1 MSGGTAAAGTET
13 LGGVRMK
20 RVKLVFNPH
29 ADRGRAWAIA
39 SSLKAIIAGRGEFD
53 WASTEYPGH
62 ATEIALQAA
71 QDGFEIVAAVGGDG
85 TVHEIVNGLM
95 ALPADRRPLLAAV
108 PIGSGNDFC
117 HNIGIPMDHEQAM
130 QRILNGAPRPI
141 DIGRLT
147 DGSGRTEYWDNT
159 LGIGFDATVT
169 IYSYQITRLQ
179 GFAMYLWAV
188 LQTIV
193 RNHDAPRM
201 QIQTDQESFDE
212 PVLMLTVCN
221 GPREGGGFR
230 VAPGAVAD
238 DGVLD
243 YAMIGK
249 VSRAMMFRLIPEV
262 MNGTHGRFRQVRLGR
277 CRRLELTSDHAVTIH
292 ADGEIF
298 AGFTSNVSRLTVEI
312 MPGALQV
319 VL

>member
-1 MSGGTAAAGTET
+1 
-13 LGGVRMK
+13 MK

-29 ADRGRAWAIA
+29 ADRGRAWSLA
-39 SSLKAIIAGRGEFD
+39 SSLKAIIAGRSEFD
-53 WASTEYPGH
+53 WAATEYPGH
-62 ATEIALQAA
+62 ATALARQAA
-71 QDGFEIVAAVGGDG
+71 ADGFEIVAAVGGDG

-95 ALPADRRPLLAAV
+95 TLPAERRPTLAAV
-108 PIGSGNDFC
+108 PVGSGNDFC
-117 HNIGIPMDHEQAM
+117 HNTGIPTDTEQAM
-130 QRILNGAPRPI
+130 QRILSGAPRAV
-141 DIGRLT
+141 DIGRIS
-147 DGSGRTEYWDNT
+147 DGAGRTEYWDNT

-188 LQTIV
+188 VQTIA

-201 QIQTDQESFDE
+201 QIQTDSETFDE
-212 PVLMLTVCN
+212 EVLMLTVCN

-230 VAPGAVAD
+230 VAPAAVSD
-238 DGVLD
+238 DGILD
-243 YAMIGK
+243 FAMITK

-277 CRRLELTSDHAVTIH
+277 CRRLELTAEHPVTIH

-298 AGFTSNVSRLTVEI
+298 AGFTSNVSRLTIDVL
-312 MPGALQV
+312 PGALNV
-319 VL
+319 IV

>member
-1 MSGGTAAAGTET
+1 
-13 LGGVRMK
+13 MK

-71 QDGFEIVAAVGGDG
+71 QDGFDIVAAVGGDG

-193 RNHDAPRM
+193 RNHEAPLM
-201 QIQTDQESFDE
+201 QIRADADSIDA

-230 VAPGAVAD
+230 VAPEALPD
-238 DGVLD
+238 DGLLD
-243 YAMIGK
+243 YAMISK
-249 VSRAMMFRLIPEV
+249 VSRLMMFRLIPEV
-262 MNGTHGRFRQVRLGR
+262 MNGTHGRFRQVRIGR
-277 CRRLELTSDHAVTIH
+277 CRRLELKAVRPIRIH
-292 ADGEIF
+292 TDGEIF
-298 AGFTSNVSRLTVEI
+298 AGFTSNVTQLSIEI
-312 MPGALQV
+312 LPAAVQV
-319 VL
+319 IL